1 MTTTN
6 AETLEAKIEAVV
18 REHFAAQ
25 QVAARAAV
33 ERAFARLVPARP
45 VAVTQ
50 VRGSRSRRDA
60 AQLAELAE
68 RLSDAV
74 QACPG
79 ETMTVIAARLGQKP
93 AALHLPMQHLKEAG
107 RVRSAGERSLTRY
120 FPMGVMKTG

>member
-18 REHFAAQ
+18 REHLAAQ
-25 QVAARAAV
+25 QLAARAAV

-45 VAVTQ
+45 AAVTR
-50 VRGSRSRRDA
+50 VRGDYRRRDP

-68 RLSDAV
+68 RLSEAV

-79 ETMTVIAARLGQKP
+79 ETMAVISARVGQKP
-93 AALHLPMQHLKEAG
+93 TALHRPMQQLKEAG
-107 RVRSAGERSLTRY
+107 RVRSAGERNLTRY
-120 FPMGVMKTG
+120 FPMGVMKLG